1 MLGRVTRYPRNAN
14 LPLTGLRVSLT
25 RSPSP
30 GLRAQANR
38 LPVEAIPFK
47 VPSPKKRGPYNPP
60 PHPPSSKPDSQWDTC
75 ISIPWYIICTMLR
88 ACETN
93 GKHMNLKA
101 VDKAQVPVKACKL
114 SSETQLEPEF
124 KLAGQELRCCH
135 PNSSSR

>member
-47 VPSPKKRGPYNPP
+47 FPSPKKRGPYNPP
-60 PHPPSSKPDSQWDTC
+60 PTPQAPSLTP
-75 ISIPWYIICTMLR
+75 
-88 ACETN
+88 N
-93 GKHMNLKA
+93 GIRVL
-101 VDKAQVPVKACKL
+101 VYP
-114 SSETQLEPEF
+114 
-124 KLAGQELRCCH
+124 GI
-135 PNSSSR
+135 